1 MGWVGVGGRKA
12 GLASQAPACK
22 KKKHVPPG
30 QVLSTNNSLV
40 RKNVSQ
46 SRSPDFSSHH
56 HPRRGTRGVC
66 GGATASSVGAGD
78 PSAVIFFF
86 CALSRFRWRFW
97 ADPARFIEKRERASL
112 RLTFT
117 LPPFVQP
124 NQGNDI
130 VQPMSGLP
138 GSRALFSCLSSRK
151 VPHFLPW
158 RCLIRGVQ
166 FPLRRRGRVT
176 RALSFFSIRL
186 AISPFPP
193 STRDYVKIAGRWVS
207 SPSSRP
213 GEIWR
218 ACLVWPDDQKV
229 MHHIPF
235 VFKL

>member
-1 MGWVGVGGRKA
+1 MASKAPGW
-12 GLASQAPACK
+12 K
-22 KKKHVPPG
+22 KKKHVPGPADATG
-30 QVLSTNNSLV
+30 SGSGSGSLSTDNSLV

-46 SRSPDFSSHH
+46 SHSPDLPSHH

-117 LPPFVQP
+117 FPPFVQP

-138 GSRALFSCLSSRK
+138 GSRALFSCLFFQKS
-151 VPHFLPW
+151 PPLPSMA
-158 RCLIRGVQ
+158 LPNPGGSI
-166 FPLRRRGRVT
+166 PLAPPRPCNPS
-176 RALSFFSIRL
+176 ALLFFNPSCHLTVSPKHQRL
-186 AISPFPP
+186 
-193 STRDYVKIAGRWVS
+193 R
-207 SPSSRP
+207 
-213 GEIWR
+213 
-218 ACLVWPDDQKV
+218 
-229 MHHIPF
+229 
-235 VFKL
+235 